1 MIKQTLRNT
10 SLAVIAVLSFAI
22 LASAQTS
29 PKAVANIN
37 IENFGQMD
45 EHYYRGAQPKVEDM
59 KPLADLGV
67 KTVVD
72 LRDDAVSWEKAA
84 VEAAGMKYVN
94 IPMSGFRSVKDA
106 DIVKFL
112 QVANDP
118 AMGTIYVH
126 CAGGIHRTGVT
137 GAIYRFEKYG
147 WDYDK
152 AYQEMKNYKFTTGLV
167 HGALKSYVQHYAERL
182 QAEKAGGV
190 AAATK

>member
-1 MIKQTLRNT
+1 MIKQTLRNL
-10 SLAVIAVLSFAI
+10 SLAMIAALSFATFT
-22 LASAQTS
+22 AAQTS
-29 PKAVANIN
+29 PAPVANID
-37 IENFGQMD
+37 IANFGQMD
-45 EHYYRGAQPKVEDM
+45 EHYYRGAQPKPEDM
-59 KPLADLGV
+59 KPLAAIGV

-84 VEAAGMKYVN
+84 VEAAGMNYVN

-118 AMGTIYVH
+118 SMGTIYVH

-147 WDYDK
+147 WNYDK

-167 HGALKSYVQHYAERL
+167 HGALKSYVENYAKHL
-182 QAEKAGGV
+182 DAEKAAGV